1 MIGTKLYQNKSRS
14 GFFLTMY
21 GILALIGV
29 ALIAVS
35 LYRNQDPSGAEGF
48 TVIFGAGMFFLTW
61 YKRGK
66 PRVIVRDEYLELKQQ
81 FKPQFVTYSKISTI
95 TRTKD
100 GQLVIAV
107 REGHEINRKTIWLKD
122 LEVADG
128 DRLEQFLRKKG
139 WKS

>member
-1 MIGTKLYQNKSRS
+1 MIGTKLYQKKTRS
-14 GFFLTMY
+14 DFFLMMY
-21 GILALIGV
+21 GILALIGA

-35 LYRNQDPSGAEGF
+35 LYRNQDPAGSEGF
-48 TVIFGAGMFFLTW
+48 MLIFGAGMFFLTW

-81 FKPQFVTYSKISTI
+81 FKPQFVTYRKISTV

-100 GQLVIAV
+100 DQLVIAV
-107 REGHEINRKTIWLKD
+107 REGHDIKRTTIWLKD
-122 LEVADG
+122 LEAADA

-139 WKS
+139 WKA